1 VAYRAKF
8 RDQPRGWP
16 YTALCAVYASNF
28 LVRNQVVLFLGNGLG
43 PELEALRNKLLAVL
57 NRANG
62 SHVPVQQVDLFQG
75 ESLRLRDAEICED
88 DAAETGR
95 APDVEYLGAKVC
107 ISGPRVDHVR
117 CCEIRPRCVTK
128 TPIEEEKER
137 NALA

>member
-1 VAYRAKF
+1 MYMYA
-8 RDQPRGWP
+8 
-16 YTALCAVYASNF
+16 ALCAVYA
-28 LVRNQVVLFLGNGLG
+28 LDLLTRTRIVVFPGNGVG
-43 PELEALRNKLLAVL
+43 PELDAFGNKLPAVL
-57 NRANG
+57 DRVNG
-62 SHVPVQQVDLFQG
+62 NHIPVQQVDLFQG